1 MKKIFKFGFI
11 ERILEALAD
20 FSSRYPWHLL
30 TFSLILTVIAGFFA
44 VKLRIELGFIN
55 LMPEKDDRFQQY
67 KYITGEFGGTDLL
80 IVVLETDDIEKAKI
94 MADTLA
100 RRFKKYP
107 EYIRMV
113 DYKIDIDFFEHYGL
127 YFLNQ
132 KDLKKLEKDLKK
144 EGWLRK
150 LLQSSDLI
158 SFYNE
163 INRRLFEYSED
174 QDLSGDEE
182 DLKKGFKGIRRFLE
196 VQKKYFND
204 NGDSKALK
212 KALEK
217 MWMEPEISEREIVE
231 DGYYISKDKKM
242 LLIIL
247 KPTNPEHNMGFF
259 QSMSNNVEKEINEV
273 QSLFPDVNVKLT
285 GMVKMMAEDW
295 DAIMRDLKLTG
306 TLALLLIFGLFIISF
321 RNIKSPFIAAIP
333 LVMGIIWT
341 LGLTQILIG
350 RLNVVTSI
358 IAPILLGLGV
368 DFTIHIISRFQEEKG
383 KGKDFEEAIR
393 IALSQTGHGVFIGA
407 VTTSFAFFSLM
418 FGDFK
423 GIQEMGIVIG
433 IGLLLCLLA
442 VFLVLPPLLYWFDK
456 KDKKK
461 KEFRR
466 VDMEVMES
474 LGRRIIK
481 HPRILIFAGVL
492 ISIFMGA
499 GLLFLRYEYNSL
511 ALLPKIPSVDIQNE
525 VSDKFDMSFDFGI
538 LMVPDIK
545 SARKVYKTLK
555 DDTTIGMVD
564 APSEYIPENQKQ
576 KIPVLRS
583 IYSSIKDLEVS
594 ASNNHDPIKLTEALK
609 ELKKN
614 IIEISDLAFIS
625 GLDVVEQEAQKTLEV
640 LEENLK
646 ILSPKTD
653 YRTLQKDFSKELKRL
668 VKKFKEMA
676 QAETLSFFMLPEEI
690 KDKFVSKSDGFAVY
704 VYPKGNIWDERNMET
719 FNNLLLSLSDK
730 ATGSSL
736 IWARVL
742 EYLRRDIVVTTSIAA
757 FVIFIILLINFR
769 SLLLTLLTM
778 IPVSLAVLWT
788 LGTMGF
794 LGLTLNFASIVGIP
808 LILGI
813 GIDDGVH
820 IVHRYRLENY
830 RNLPL
835 VLRST
840 GRAILLTTLTTASG
854 FGVLIFA
861 LDKSIW
867 FIGTT
872 VAIGITFA
880 YFATIFVLVPI
891 LSLIKKNRK
900 TKEEL

>member
-1 MKKIFKFGFI
+1 MKKKIHLGFI
-11 ERILEALAD
+11 EKALAALAGW
-20 FSSRYPWHLL
+20 SVKYPWHLL
-30 TFSLILTVIAGFFA
+30 TGALILTLIAGFFA
-44 VKLRIELGFIN
+44 FKLRIELGFIN

-80 IVVLETDDIEKAKI
+80 LVVLETDDIEKAKT

-113 DYKIDIDFFEHYGL
+113 DYKIDVDFFEHYGL

-132 KDLKKLEKDLKK
+132 KDLKNLEKDLQKGK
-144 EGWLRK
+144 WLRK

-158 SFYNE
+158 GFYNE

-182 DLKKGFKGIRRFLE
+182 DLKKGFKEIRRFLE
-196 VQKKYFND
+196 VQKKYLS
-204 NGDSKALK
+204 GDGNSEALK

-242 LLIIL
+242 LLMIL

-273 QSLFPDVNVKLT
+273 RSRFPDVNVKLT

-321 RNIKSPFIAAIP
+321 RSIKSPFIAAIP

-383 KGKDFEEAIR
+383 KGRSFEEAIK

-407 VTTSFAFFSLM
+407 VTTSFAFFSLI

-433 IGLLLCLLA
+433 LGLLLCLLA

-456 KDKKK
+456 KIEKKK
-461 KEFRR
+461 FSR

-474 LGRRIIK
+474 LGRKIIR
-481 HPRILIFAGVL
+481 HPRILIFAGIL

-499 GLLFLRYEYNSL
+499 GFLFLRYEYNSL

-525 VSDKFDMSFDFGI
+525 VSEKFDMSFDFGI

-545 SARKVYKTLK
+545 SARKVYKSLK
-555 DDTTIGMVD
+555 DDSMIGMVD
-564 APSEYIPENQKQ
+564 APSEYIPENQKK

-594 ASNNHDPIKLTEALK
+594 ASNNHDPVKLKEALE

-625 GLDVVEQEAQKTLEV
+625 GLDVVEQEAQKTMEV

-646 ILSPKTD
+646 VLNSKTD
-653 YRTLQKDFSKELKRL
+653 YRALQKDFSKELKRL

-676 QAETLSFFMLPEEI
+676 QAETLSFSMLPEEI

-769 SLLLTLLTM
+769 SLSLTLLTM

-794 LGLTLNFASIVGIP
+794 LGLTLNFASIIGIP

-820 IVHRYRLENY
+820 IVHRYRLENF

-872 VAIGITFA
+872 VAIGIAFA

-891 LSLIKKNRK
+891 LSLVKRNKK